1 MAHDDVRKSNQ
12 QQLLGLASV
21 YKGLTR
27 KQLADAL
34 GRDQTRLF
42 PANGN
47 PKLDYLIRLADVLD
61 WPVGDV
67 AEAIW
72 DRGAPDP
79 LPDEPPDG
87 ADFDAL
93 NAAARDA
100 HRAGKFALM
109 SRIAQRMYAV
119 ARTPQ
124 QRALAC
130 HRESG
135 AWDGLGRYTRQLEA
149 VRRGLAESPIDPEL
163 RLLLRVNLANSYYT
177 LWHLHE
183 ARAMAR
189 DIIDEIADPA
199 SALPSGST
207 NVRAANAF
215 AHYVL
220 GNASRRLI
228 ALEPDRRIHHA
239 RAARAALQTAL
250 DLYTALADERDNPAW
265 RGIANTCRAGIIEA
279 DVELGAIAPLD
290 AVAALAAGLSA
301 VDEPPNGAADAAQ
314 HAGPVGDGL
323 ESYGWWC
330 IFGCNIALRHL
341 AGRDLQRH
349 MAIFTNKG
357 YEIADRL
364 DNWSMRERL
373 FSLEFLQRQR
383 LNDLAGF
390 PVDWTIDHEEVRV
403 IVGTMGRFPMF
414 RSTGWKILQTATVVG
429 DN

>member
-1 MAHDDVRKSNQ
+1 MTHDDVRKTNQ
-12 QQLLGLASV
+12 HQLLGLASV

-42 PANGN
+42 PPSGN

-72 DRGAPDP
+72 ERNDP
-79 LPDEPPDG
+79 KPAPDEPPDG
-87 ADFDAL
+87 ADFDTL
-93 NAAARDA
+93 NTAAREA

-109 SRIAQRMYAV
+109 GRLAKRMHAIAT
-119 ARTPQ
+119 TPH

-135 AWDGLGRYTRQLEA
+135 AWDGLGRYTRQLDA
-149 VRRGLAESPIDPEL
+149 VRRGLAESGIDPEL

-177 LWHLHE
+177 LWHLLE
-183 ARAMAR
+183 SRAMAR
-189 DIIDEIADPA
+189 DIIEELAESP
-199 SALPSGST
+199 PSTSP
-207 NVRAANAF
+207 NVRAAHAF

-220 GNASRRLI
+220 GNSCRRLV
-228 ALEPDRRIHHA
+228 ALEPDRRAYHA
-239 RAARAALQTAL
+239 KAAKKALETAADAYST
-250 DLYTALADERDNPAW
+250 LADEGDNPAW
-265 RGIANTCRAGIIEA
+265 RGIANTCRGGIIEA
-279 DVELGAIAPLD
+279 DVELGAITPLS

-301 VDEPPNGAADAAQ
+301 VDEPKDAPD
-314 HAGPVGDGL
+314 GPPLAGDGL

-341 AGRDLQRH
+341 GGRDLQRH
-349 MAIFTNKG
+349 MAVFTNKG

-390 PVDWTIDHEEVRV
+390 SVDWTIDHEEVRV

>member
-1 MAHDDVRKSNQ
+1 MKQDNIRKVNQ

-21 YKGLTR
+21 YKGLSR

-34 GRDQTRLF
+34 GRDQTRLY
-42 PANGN
+42 PPSGN
-47 PKLDYLIRLADVLD
+47 PKLDYLMRLADVLD

-72 DRGAPDP
+72 DRQEN
-79 LPDEPPDG
+79 LPRCDDAIPDG
-87 ADFDAL
+87 DFDAL
-93 NAAARDA
+93 NAAAREA
-100 HRAGKFALM
+100 HKAGKFALM
-109 SRIAQRMYAV
+109 VRIAQKMFAQ
-119 ARTPQ
+119 AATPE

-135 AWDGLGRYTRQLEA
+135 GWDGLGRYTRQLDA
-149 VRRGLAESPIDPEL
+149 VRRGLQESPVSPDL

-177 LWHLHE
+177 LWHLLE
-183 ARAMAR
+183 ARALAR
-189 DIIDEIADPA
+189 DLLDELAAEPRT
-199 SALPSGST
+199 ST
-207 NVRAANAF
+207 NARAACAF

-220 GNASRRLI
+220 GNAARRLI
-228 ALEPDRRIHHA
+228 SLEPDRARRHA
-239 RAARAALQTAL
+239 GVAADALATSVS
-250 DLYTALADERDNPAW
+250 LYTALADEAGPGAGDAW
-265 RGIANTCRAGIIEA
+265 RGIANTCLGGIIEA
-279 DVELGAIAPLD
+279 EVELARRDPLA
-290 AVAALAAGLSA
+290 AVAELSAGLSA
-301 VDEPPNGAADAAQ
+301 VSDADEKGEPL
-314 HAGPVGDGL
+314 AGDRL

-341 AGRDLQRH
+341 HGRDLQRH

-364 DNWSMRERL
+364 DNWAMRERL

-383 LNDLAGF
+383 LNELAGF